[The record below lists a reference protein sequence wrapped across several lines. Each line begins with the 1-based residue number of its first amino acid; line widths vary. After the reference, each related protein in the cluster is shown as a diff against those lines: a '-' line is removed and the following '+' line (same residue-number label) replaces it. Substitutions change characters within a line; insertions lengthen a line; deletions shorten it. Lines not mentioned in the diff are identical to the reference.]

1 VAKCFAVPYL
11 RWNGVFMLNGRAVNG
26 VWGCF
31 CRGVFCVRQRFGG
44 VECDDERAM
53 RGGDVYV

>member
-1 VAKCFAVPYL
+1 
-11 RWNGVFMLNGRAVNG
+11 MLNGRAVNG